1 MHIKIIHKFKRWVF
15 PLFIINNLI
24 FIPLILSLTFHIPKG
39 LILLEFLNR
48 KFKITKVFP
57 KKTFQII
64 LYFLGL
70 LYLYSFFIGFYKT
83 FTTVNNKQQAAVY
96 LMILITLIY
105 IYVFQFIYSK
115 IVYKTSIYKS
125 FKKIRIPMYSIAL
138 LISIFTYGIAPFL
151 SIKILEAHIE
161 YWNNAL
167 TTFIIFDVIIDLIM
181 NKYYENQN
189 E

>member
-1 MHIKIIHKFKRWVF
+1 M
-15 PLFIINNLI
+15 FIINNLI